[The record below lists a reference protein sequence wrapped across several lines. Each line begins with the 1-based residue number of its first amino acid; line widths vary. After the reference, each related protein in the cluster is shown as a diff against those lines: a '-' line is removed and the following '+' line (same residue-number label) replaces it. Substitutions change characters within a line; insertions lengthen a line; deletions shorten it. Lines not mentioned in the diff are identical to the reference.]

1 MQTEQHEK
9 IKSFRISKKED
20 LVAIV
25 SIAKHV
31 TQDKCQLAAEYIKK
45 SGLDLVDLNDTILP
59 RKGMF
64 S

>member
-31 TQDKCQLAAEYIKK
+31 TQDKCQLAAEYIK
-45 SGLDLVDLNDTILP
+45 SQV
-59 RKGMF
+59 
-64 S
+64 

>member
-9 IKSFRISKKED
+9 SNHLEYLKKDD

-31 TQDKCQLAAEYIKK
+31 TQDKCQLAAEYIR
-45 SGLDLVDLNDTILP
+45 SQVST
-59 RKGMF
+59 
-64 S
+64 